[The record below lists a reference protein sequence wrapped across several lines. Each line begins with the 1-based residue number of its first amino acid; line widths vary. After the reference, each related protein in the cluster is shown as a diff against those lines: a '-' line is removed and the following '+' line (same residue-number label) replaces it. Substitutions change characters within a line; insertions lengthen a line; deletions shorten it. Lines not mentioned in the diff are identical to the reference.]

1 MLYRRVN
8 LLINLLS
15 ILFFVSS
22 LSTLVQISA
31 FYHGFTFLPEM
42 EVKKN
47 LGKNE
52 GLTIAPLDRDYYREI
67 GVLWQKRRCEKLYIM
82 NYPKLFLVY

>member
-1 MLYRRVN
+1 
-8 LLINLLS
+8 
-15 ILFFVSS
+15 
-22 LSTLVQISA
+22 
-31 FYHGFTFLPEM
+31 M